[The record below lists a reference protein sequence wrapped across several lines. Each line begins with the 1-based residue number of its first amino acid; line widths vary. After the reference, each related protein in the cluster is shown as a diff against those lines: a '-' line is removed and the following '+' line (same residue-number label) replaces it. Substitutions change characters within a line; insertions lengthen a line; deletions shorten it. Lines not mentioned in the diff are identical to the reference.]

1 VNKKHTHKHP
11 ATFALDIPQICIEA
25 VLSDDADT
33 NTLICDPY
41 CGSGTTAV
49 VAAEKGYRFVGFDLS
64 QTYVEAAKVRAEIK
78 NTDKRVENSQHGE
91 KEDGDG

>member
-1 VNKKHTHKHP
+1 M
-11 ATFALDIPQICIEA
+11 DA
-25 VLSDDADT
+25 VLSDEADT

-49 VAAEKGYRFVGFDLS
+49 VAASKGYRFIGFDLS
-64 QTYVEAAKVRAEIK
+64 QCYVDAAKERVQIK
-78 NTDKRVENSQHGE
+78 NADKRVENSQHGE